1 MSDNLVKLIDTFR
14 FKDLAIF
21 HALGHIERKPDD
33 AVVYDDVLTMMY
45 EHVKDGEAE
54 YHGLNKMFRSEITGA
69 MRRGAGEYDLSVLE
83 RLSGA
88 YRKSL
93 LMDAKVDFDA
103 YLLYVEQNR
112 DPVKRFYLPRREK
125 LLRVVNLLQDL
136 ADDKYDI
143 VGISLPPGVGKT
155 TTAIFYLTWLAG
167 KYPDEPM
174 LVGSHSNAFVRGV
187 YDECLRIFDKNG
199 EYLWCDVFPGLG
211 VVNTNAKDLRIDLG
225 KRKRFE
231 TLEFTSVGSGNA
243 GLFRAGRLLYAD
255 DLISGL
261 EESLSRERL
270 DKLWETYTTDLRQR
284 KIGDHCK
291 ELHISTHWSTGDVV
305 SRLERQ
311 YADDPRATF
320 LAIPA
325 LDENDESNFDY
336 KYGVGFTTE
345 FYREQREI
353 MDDVS
358 WRALY
363 MNQPIER
370 EGLLY
375 AANELRRYFEL
386 PDREPDAIL
395 SVCDTKDRGTDYCV
409 MPIAY
414 QYGQDYYI
422 EDVVCDNS
430 NPEIVEPRLV
440 EKCLKHKVQMSRFE
454 STSAGGRVAQ
464 GVQSAIKAKGGIT
477 KITTKYTTQNKET
490 KIIMASPFCKEHF
503 LFKDDSVTNG
513 NKEYRRFMNFLCS
526 YTMAG
531 KNKWDD
537 CADAIAMLADYV
549 QTFAQSRVE
558 VMRRPW

>member
-1 MSDNLVKLIDTFR
+1 MADEERTIDRDYDRVLRYVAVKGGEPSAYEDGLAVLWEHIQGGEKQYHAYNKEFRRLITSD
-14 FKDLAIF
+14 
-21 HALGHIERKPDD
+21 
-33 AVVYDDVLTMMY
+33 
-45 EHVKDGEAE
+45 
-54 YHGLNKMFRSEITGA
+54 
-69 MRRGAGEYDLSVLE
+69 MRRYAADFGRLE
-83 RLSGA
+83 RLNEA
-88 YRKSL
+88 YYRSL
-93 LMDAKVDFDA
+93 LMDAQVDFDCF
-103 YLLYVEQNR
+103 LRYVERNR
-112 DPVKRFYLPRREK
+112 PVQKQFYGPRRSK
-125 LLRVVNLLQDL
+125 LLKVVNLLQDL

-174 LVGSHSNAFVRGV
+174 LTGSHSNAFVRGV
-187 YDECLRIFDKNG
+187 YDECLRVFDPNG
-199 EYLWCDVFPGLG
+199 EYLWKDVFPGLS

-243 GLFRAGRLLYAD
+243 GLFRASRLLYAD
-255 DLISGL
+255 DLVSGL

-291 ELHISTHWSTGDVV
+291 ELHISTHWSTSDPV

-311 YADDPRATF
+311 YADDPRAVF

-336 KYGVGFTTE
+336 KYGVGFTTA

-386 PDREPDAIL
+386 PDREPDAII

-422 EDVVCDNS
+422 EDAVCDNS

-440 EKCLKHKVQMSRFE
+440 SKCLQHKVQMSRFE
-454 STSAGGRVAQ
+454 SNSAGGRVAQ
-464 GVQSAIKAKGGIT
+464 GVQEEIKKRGGIT

-490 KIIMASPFCKEHF
+490 KIIMASPFVKEHF
-503 LFKDDSVTNG
+503 LFKDDSVTKND
-513 NKEYRRFMNFLCS
+513 KEYRRFMNFVCS

-537 CADAIAMLADYV
+537 CVDALSMLADYA
-549 QTFAQSRVE
+549 QTFTSSRVE